1 LSDYLFLKT
10 ATFIGGRS
18 SDRQPLS
25 EEDWDYVVRSLDV
38 ITDLDP
44 YFKDPYLLGTGLLT
58 WDAQRFEDAIALLKK
73 GMDYRILD
81 WELPFYAGF
90 NYFYFLNDHAN
101 GGLYLMR
108 AAEIPG
114 SPGLLKTLAARITYY
129 AGQSRTA
136 LAFLRQ
142 MLSDTHSD
150 ALRQRLSLRLH
161 ALENAV
167 ILEDALEQFTK
178 HEGRVP
184 TLFTELVEAGYL
196 AELPVDP
203 YGGEWIILPN
213 GRVFST
219 SKFADMKK

>member
-1 LSDYLFLKT
+1 
-10 ATFIGGRS
+10 
-18 SDRQPLS
+18 
-25 EEDWDYVVRSLDV
+25 
-38 ITDLDP
+38 
-44 YFKDPYLLGTGLLT
+44 
-58 WDAQRFEDAIALLKK
+58 
-73 GMDYRILD
+73 
-81 WELPFYAGF
+81 
-90 NYFYFLNDHAN
+90 
-101 GGLYLMR
+101 MR

-114 SPGLLKTLAARITYY
+114 SPGLLKTFAARITYY

-161 ALENAV
+161 ALESAV
-167 ILEDALEQFTK
+167 ILEDALEQFKK

-196 AELPVDP
+196 DELPVDP

-219 SKFADMKK
+219 SKFADIKQ